1 MDREYFKK
9 VLLEVAL
16 PLVLVFG
23 FELLYRDSLF
33 QTTLMDVPEMQTKK
47 KLKPLMTKI
56 SAMGGFH
63 ATFAVM
69 VVAFNLMS
77 KPAAFYLIS
86 GTMFVQ
92 FASETLKSLYNNPRP
107 YWVSDIIHSD

>member
-33 QTTLMDVPEMQTKK
+33 QTTLMDVPEM
-47 KLKPLMTKI
+47 
-56 SAMGGFH
+56 
-63 ATFAVM
+63 
-69 VVAFNLMS
+69 
-77 KPAAFYLIS
+77 
-86 GTMFVQ
+86 
-92 FASETLKSLYNNPRP
+92 
-107 YWVSDIIHSD
+107 